1 MPAFLE
7 AGKNSETLTV
17 EIYDAIE
24 ILSSLGNFENFK
36 SSMIAK
42 KNAMEGLTGNHEI
55 KEIGVVEMGEVME
68 SMKQLRAA
76 GENLEGWAKLIDNPL
91 EACWTKLQENGDS
104 ILRCTFTVDMHPAL
118 LLESF
123 VNNTPKS
130 YEFWP
135 EIKSKKVEKD
145 WGPNDFVV
153 TYDLDL
159 PWAMRYIMSFPTSL
173 TLHIVSEKDFP
184 TEGCY
189 GYSCVPY
196 DIKTNKNT
204 EK

>member
-24 ILSSLGNFENFK
+24 ILSSLGDFENFK

-91 EACWTKLQENGDS
+91 
-104 ILRCTFTVDMHPAL
+104 
-118 LLESF
+118 
-123 VNNTPKS
+123 
-130 YEFWP
+130 
-135 EIKSKKVEKD
+135 
-145 WGPNDFVV
+145 
-153 TYDLDL
+153 
-159 PWAMRYIMSFPTSL
+159 
-173 TLHIVSEKDFP
+173 
-184 TEGCY
+184 
-189 GYSCVPY
+189 
-196 DIKTNKNT
+196 
-204 EK
+204 